1 MLVSSSTHFL
11 GVHTDNFSADD
22 AATYDGA
29 PVGVQIV
36 ARRYEEEKVWAI
48 AKIVDAIL
56 KSSDI
61 PS

>member
-1 MLVSSSTHFL
+1 VSSSTHFF

-22 AATYDGA
+22 ATTYDGA

-36 ARRYEEEKVWAI
+36 ARKYEEEKVWAV

>member
-1 MLVSSSTHFL
+1 VSSSTHFFEM
-11 GVHTDNFSADD
+11 HIDNFSADD

-36 ARRYEEEKVWAI
+36 ARQYEEEKVWAI

-61 PS
+61 SS